1 MSWPLGTLVSVVDFE
16 PKKSWV
22 QAPNMPEKKN
32 KKSKFYQAIRNQ
44 NQIFHGLNP
53 KSATETSG
61 LNFPRDFERP
71 KLRVLQKTYEITHE
85 VSVER
90 KPEKFSKFRA
100 KKNYCVS
107 VSVSVSHKNSQIRK
121 LRTDQ

>member
-1 MSWPLGTLVSVVDFE
+1 LVSVVDFE

-22 QAPNMPEKKN
+22 QAPNSPEKKN

-44 NQIFHGLNP
+44 NQIFHGFNLE
-53 KSATETSG
+53 STTETSG

-71 KLRVLQKTYEITHE
+71 NLRVLQKTYDITPA

-100 KKNYCVS
+100 KKNYCAEKYFV
-107 VSVSVSHKNSQIRK
+107 
-121 LRTDQ
+121 

>member
-1 MSWPLGTLVSVVDFE
+1 MVSVVGFE
-16 PKKSWV
+16 SKKSWV
-22 QAPNMPEKKN
+22 QAPNRSEKKN

-53 KSATETSG
+53 ESTTETSG

-71 KLRVLQKTYEITHE
+71 EFRVLQKTYEITPK

-100 KKNYCVS
+100 KK
-107 VSVSVSHKNSQIRK
+107 
-121 LRTDQ
+121 